1 MFNNHAQFN
10 QLGFNGCSVAELDH
24 SMRGIAGLVIT
35 GRVLAGTDYLVGGTA
50 SLVFYG
56 TAEPA
61 RGWRMHGD
69 AGVQFSGAAKITRL
83 VAQLGT
89 GGVNFTGK
97 AKARV
102 NHWGG
107 IRPVGGVN
115 FTGKAKARADHN
127 GGIRPSG
134 GVNFTGSIR
143 LRRNFVIAD
152 ALAGVIFTG
161 TAEIKLRSE
170 ESFSLSITLA
180 PGQSIVVDTENYT
193 VTRSGVNVISSHSG
207 AWPQLQRNSAG
218 LEVVANGPTTTQII
232 YQEQWL

>member
-1 MFNNHAQFN
+1 MFNNRAQFN

-24 SMRGIAGLVIT
+24 SMRGTAGLVIT
-35 GRVLAGTDYLVGGTA
+35 GRVRAGTDYLAGGTA

-56 TAEPA
+56 AAEPA

-83 VAQLGT
+83 IAQIGS
-89 GGVNFTGK
+89 GGIVFTG
-97 AKARV
+97 A
-102 NHWGG
+102 
-107 IRPVGGVN
+107 
-115 FTGKAKARADHN
+115 AKARADHR

-134 GVNFTGSIR
+134 GVAFTGNAKAQVDHNGGIR
-143 LRRNFVIAD
+143 PVGGLRFAGNVKLRMDVVIGD
-152 ALAGVIFTG
+152 SLAGVIFTG
-161 TAEIKLRSE
+161 TAEVKLRSE

-207 AWPQLQRNSAG
+207 AWPQLQRGSAG
-218 LEVVANGPTTTQII
+218 LEIVANGPTTTQII

>member
-10 QLGFNGCSVAELDH
+10 QLGFNSCSVAELDH

-35 GRVLAGTDYLVGGTA
+35 GRVRAGTDYLVGGTA

-56 TAEPA
+56 AAEPA
-61 RGWRMHGD
+61 RGWRMRGD

-83 VAQLGT
+83 VAQIGS
-89 GGVNFTGK
+89 GEIVFTGA
-97 AKARV
+97 AKARAD
-102 NHWGG
+102 HRGG
-107 IRPVGGVN
+107 IRPVGGLV
-115 FTGKAKARADHN
+115 FGGAAKARADHN
-127 GGIRPSG
+127 GGIRPVG
-134 GVNFTGSIR
+134 G
-143 LRRNFVIAD
+143 LRFAGNVKPRMDVVIGD
-152 ALAGVIFTG
+152 SLAGVIFTG
-161 TAEIKLRSE
+161 TAEVKLRSE

-218 LEVVANGPTTTQII
+218 LEIVANGPTTTQII